1 MNYEDIHSVRNI
13 SSYLMLSVAIC
24 SLSDPIRNQLTRFPR
39 LKATV
44 MQFLLCI
51 KNSDLDFVTGIV
63 KM

>member
-24 SLSDPIRNQLTRFPR
+24 SLSDPIRNQLTRFP
-39 LKATV
+39 V

-51 KNSDLDFVTGIV
+51 ENSDL
-63 KM
+63 